1 MSKKVVF
8 TSRSFKVTKNVVI
21 TNADLDIPEN
31 IYDNIMFS
39 TDIQIT
45 VVGSVSREE
54 LEDEFGIELVKKA
67 KIRIMPCNIKWHG
80 FHASLSTIKCNKEC
94 HESNC
99 DEYMDYKDY
108 LKNKNL
114 LNIDGFKKLVYE

>member
-8 TSRSFKVTKNVVI
+8 TGRSFKVTKNVVI

-80 FHASLSTIKCNKEC
+80 FHNSLSTIKCNKEC
-94 HESNC
+94 HESGC
-99 DEYMDYKDY
+99 VEFIEYKDY
-108 LKNKNL
+108 IKNKNL
-114 LNIDGFKKLVYE
+114 LNIAEFKKLVYE